1 MTYEQTVKELI
12 KRGIEKPQEI
22 MQEVVDHMRS
32 VKIGKEYL
40 GCSYAGNKPW
50 NLGGNNSKDI
60 RDYEY
65 LFY

>member
-32 VKIGKEYL
+32 VKIGKEIQT
-40 GCSYAGNKPW
+40 GMRFQKACT
-50 NLGGNNSKDI
+50 
-60 RDYEY
+60 
-65 LFY
+65 